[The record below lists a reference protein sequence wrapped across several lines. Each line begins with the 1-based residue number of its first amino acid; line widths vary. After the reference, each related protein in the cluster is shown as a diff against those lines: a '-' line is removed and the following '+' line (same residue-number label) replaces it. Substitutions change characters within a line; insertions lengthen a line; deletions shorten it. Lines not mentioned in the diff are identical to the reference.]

1 MVLSRRLRA
10 AFSSPSALSAL
21 AITLTLAVAPAC
33 KDKPAETGATDAAAA
48 ASAAA
53 STKAVA
59 AVTDASADDAAAS
72 ASAADAAAPDREGKR
87 GAHRGPSVML
97 FQAARALDL
106 KDDQK
111 TKVEAA
117 EKDAHAATD
126 EAARDAMKAA
136 SKDLHAEL
144 IAGIKAGKIDTAKL
158 EPKYAAIEKLTA
170 AGHAK
175 EVLALTALHDALDAT
190 QRKAVT
196 ASVRAKQAAREA
208 KMAHR
213 GGHDGGA
220 PDGGGASFQTKRM
233 IGGLTRGLEL
243 DAEQEKKVDAI
254 VAKDDGKGRPDPA
267 EMKKH
272 VEALLTAF
280 EADKIDPKKLELDA
294 KKARGPMEAETK
306 LLTQLLPIL
315 KPEQREKLAA
325 RMEKGPSPHGRRGGF
340 GNPPVLEQQP
350 DEDD

>member
-1 MVLSRRLRA
+1 MILSRRSRVP
-10 AFSSPSALSAL
+10 FSSPSALSAL
-21 AITLTLAVAPAC
+21 AITMSLALVPSC
-33 KDKPAETGATDAAAA
+33 KDKPAETTAVDAAAA
-48 ASAAA
+48 VDA
-53 STKAVA
+53 AVA
-59 AVTDASADDAAAS
+59 TKTVATDASADDASTTA
-72 ASAADAAAPDREGKR
+72 AADAAAPDHEGKR
-87 GAHRGPSVML
+87 GGHGGPSLML

-111 TKVEAA
+111 AKVDAA
-117 EKDAHAATD
+117 EKTAHAGMD

-144 IAGIKAGKIDTAKL
+144 VLGIKAGKIDNAKL
-158 EPKYAAIEKLTA
+158 EPKYAALEKLTA
-170 AGHAK
+170 ASHAK
-175 EVLALTALHDALDAT
+175 EAEALTALHDALDAT

-220 PDGGGASFQTKRM
+220 PDGGAAHFQTKRTL
-233 IGGLTRGLEL
+233 GGLTRGLEL
-243 DAEQEKKVDAI
+243 DAEQEKKVDAL
-254 VAKDDGKGRPDPA
+254 VAKDDGKGHPDPA

-280 EADKIDPKKLELDA
+280 EADKLDAKKLDAFDA